1 MADIELSM
9 EAIGLI
15 TEAEKRLRA
24 RIRDAVDEG
33 DRIVFITEHGHL
45 GQALGKEAKNLA
57 LMRDL
62 LKKDVKFVEWD
73 EDQQLFIRNLFKP
86 FDLVSVRM
94 ETQLVGADGK
104 VVRPQAAAEPEGDD
118 EAVADGDRDADANVQ
133 LGEAEAK
140 RLWIRAIVEVTPDDK
155 GKAIGKGG
163 HNIASIRRI
172 AKRHHAIDEVQ
183 VI

>member
-1 MADIELSM
+1 MGDLELSM

-33 DRIVFITEHGHL
+33 ERIVFITEKGHL
-45 GQALGKEAKNLA
+45 GQALGKEAKNLEM
-57 LMRDL
+57 MRNL

-73 EDQQLFIRNLFKP
+73 DDQQVFVRNLFKP
-86 FDLVSVRM
+86 FDVATIRM
-94 ETQLVGADGK
+94 ETQTVDKEGK
-104 VVRPQAAAEPEGDD
+104 D
-118 EAVADGDRDADANVQ
+118 EIRT
-133 LGEAEAK
+133 
-140 RLWIRAIVEVTPDDK
+140 RAIVEVEAKDK

-163 HNIASIRRI
+163 RNISSIRHI

-183 VI
+183 VV